1 MQIIYNIYIDKDNHL
16 YVKEPDKMEELENF
30 DLYAYNETFS
40 DNIQLSYKGPFDS
53 KVLSVIGQ
61 YILTIVNEKSE
72 ASQKLFKI
80 FIELAQNIAFYSGEK
95 SKLDSKTGMGVLL
108 IQDIGTHYNLHT
120 GNVIKREDG
129 EAIIEKCE
137 IINTLDRQGLRD
149 FKRQQR
155 NLPRGQKGTANV
167 GLIQVALTSENPL
180 KFKMTQM
187 DDNLSFFSI
196 TVQVDK

>member
-149 FKRQQR
+149 FKRQ
-155 NLPRGQKGTANV
+155 
-167 GLIQVALTSENPL
+167 
-180 KFKMTQM
+180 
-187 DDNLSFFSI
+187 
-196 TVQVDK
+196 